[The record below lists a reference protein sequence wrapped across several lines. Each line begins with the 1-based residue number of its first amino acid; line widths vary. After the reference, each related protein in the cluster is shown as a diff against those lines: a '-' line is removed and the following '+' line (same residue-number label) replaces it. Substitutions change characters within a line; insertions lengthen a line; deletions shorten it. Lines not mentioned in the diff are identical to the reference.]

1 MVEMRDKNHLLI
13 VWIYHGFRSIPEGE
27 TSLETDLSPADPT
40 NDSGVVGLIA
50 NYISKIDERLND
62 MEQNYASVQ
71 DQVSTLNKKILDVEK
86 SIEYLLIVV
95 SNSNDITVNYL
106 QIIVPNCYESG

>member
-1 MVEMRDKNHLLI
+1 M
-13 VWIYHGFRSIPEGE
+13 E
-27 TSLETDLSPADPT
+27 TNLSPADPT
-40 NDSGVVGLIA
+40 NDSGVVGMIA

-95 SNSNDITVNYL
+95 SNSNDSTL
-106 QIIVPNCYESG
+106 S